1 MNTKITAR
9 SITRRAQ
16 RGLTL
21 VETGLALFV
30 GAVALVGGTI
40 AFAKQSSDVKAAQ
53 TADGISSIMV
63 GIKDRY
69 GALGSYTGIGN
80 AGVISNTLI
89 PKNFPVSGTT
99 ISTPYGTSS
108 TVAVA
113 SADSGATF
121 TVTVTGLPTSACS
134 VVLAR
139 IDAVSTG
146 IGGGAT
152 APAESTLATA
162 ATATTIKAVGSANGL
177 DSSKAMTQ
185 CADGGGLVQLIA
197 KAQ

>member
-1 MNTKITAR
+1 MNTKINAR

-30 GAVALVGGTI
+30 GAVALVGGTV
-40 AFAKQSSDVKAAQ
+40 AFTKQANDVKASQ
-53 TADGISSIMV
+53 TADGIASIMV

-69 GALGSYTGIGN
+69 GALGSYSGIAN
-80 AGVISNTLI
+80 AGVISNTLV
-89 PKNFPVSGTT
+89 PKNFPVSGST
-99 ISTPYGTSS
+99 ITTPYGSNS
-108 TVAVA
+108 TVTIAP
-113 SADSGATF
+113 ADSNSTF
-121 TVTVTGLPTSACS
+121 TVTVTGLPSSACS
-134 VVLAR
+134 VVAGR
-139 IDAVSTG
+139 MDAIATG

-152 APAESTLATA
+152 APAEGTLATA
-162 ATATTIKAVGSANGL
+162 ATATTIKGIGGNL
-177 DSSKAMTQ
+177 DSAKTMTQ